1 MVDLEQLSDDA
12 QLYFDGFV
20 AEGTD
25 DELFASGYLRGHVD
39 LIIGTAM
46 VEGSELTLEAF
57 VENVERSV
65 NKAIKNGEL
74 EQGDIETVNTMLNS
88 LIKHIAAE

>member
-46 VEGSELTLEAF
+46 VEGSELSLEAF

>member
-1 MVDLEQLSDDA
+1 MVDLEQLSDNA

-46 VEGSELTLEAF
+46 VQESELSLDEF
-57 VENVERSV
+57 VDNVESSV

-88 LIKHIAAE
+88 LIKHLAA

>member
-1 MVDLEQLSDDA
+1 MVDLEQLSDNA
-12 QLYFDGFV
+12 QLYFDSFV
-20 AEGTD
+20 ETGSD

-46 VEGSELTLEAF
+46 VEESELTLEDF
-57 VENVERSV
+57 VSNVESSV

-74 EQGDIETVNTMLNS
+74 EQNDISTVNEMLNS
-88 LIKHIAAE
+88 LIKHIA